1 MSEKMNVV
9 AKSHRGEFL
18 SAIRIL
24 TSVLYTLIVVPHSV
38 WSADASDQADN
49 TRSQLEEVLVT
60 ARRHYVATDTTV
72 GTKTA
77 IPLIETPQSISVVT
91 QDELE
96 LLQIQNLEEAT
107 RYTTGII
114 SGSYGTD
121 QRFDWLTLRGFTP
134 TEYLD
139 GLQLPNAA
147 VAEAQSRLDTYGLQQ
162 IEILKGPSSAL
173 YGAMP
178 PGGLIDMTSKRPTDK
193 EFGEVQAQLG
203 SFHHYQA
210 AFDLGGPINSGNTL
224 LFRLT
229 SLFRDSDT
237 QVDYVRDRRYFI
249 APAVTWNISSA
260 ATLTVLSHY
269 QYDRTGTEPQYMPA
283 RGSLLPNPFG
293 ILPTSRFLS
302 EPNYDKYQRR
312 TIDVGYDFNYR
323 IDDHW
328 SLHQNLKYTNL
339 DVHYN
344 TIYAQG
350 LQADL
355 RTVNR
360 YTYLVNSSPSD
371 TAVDTHAELHTA
383 SGAMEHQILFGFDF
397 RRSTDNSA
405 LGFDVGPTLDV
416 FAPVY
421 GQAVVDPKISVQNI
435 IHQQQG
441 GVYVQDHAKLGQ
453 LVLTGSV
460 REDQVITHAHD
471 TIGMSF
477 TEQRDHAFS
486 YRGGVNYLFDSGLA
500 PYVTASKSFQPTI
513 GYSFSREAFK
523 PTTGTSYEGGIKYQ
537 PPGVSSLVTL
547 AFYHTTEQNA
557 LTPDTNTGHLGF
569 NVQSGEIRVRGVELE
584 GKARLNDNLSLN
596 GALTYTDAKTTASNG
611 PDLGKRILL
620 VPETQGSILGDY
632 TIRSGRLS
640 GFGFGGGVRYVG
652 NVYGDPTNQVNTAAF
667 TLVDALAH
675 YDLPNWRLSLNVNNL
690 FDKVYLSSCYS
701 LDSCTWGSRRTIIAA
716 VSRHW

>member
-1 MSEKMNVV
+1 MNETEIV
-9 AKSHRGEFL
+9 AVNGLPARCLRGLGIL
-18 SAIRIL
+18 SSIL
-24 TSVLYTLIVVPHSV
+24 CTLIVGPRVA
-38 WSADASDQADN
+38 WSADTAGQADN
-49 TRSQLEEVLVT
+49 DKAQLEEVLVT
-60 ARRHYVATDTTV
+60 ARRHYVATDTDA

-77 IPLIETPQSISVVT
+77 IPLIETPQSISVIT

-114 SGSYGTD
+114 SGSYGPD

-173 YGAMP
+173 YGAVP
-178 PGGLIDMTSKRPTDK
+178 PGGLVEMTSKRPTDK
-193 EFGEVQAQLG
+193 EFGEVQAQVG
-203 SFHHYQA
+203 TFHHYQA
-210 AFDLGGPINSGNTL
+210 AFDVGGPIDSDHML

-237 QVDYVRDRRYFI
+237 QVDYVHDRRYFI

-260 ATLTVLSHY
+260 ATLTLLGHY

-293 ILPTSRFLS
+293 TLPTSRFLS
-302 EPNYDKYQRR
+302 EPDYDKYQRR

-323 IDDHW
+323 LDDHW
-328 SLHQNLKYTNL
+328 SVHQNLKYTDL
-339 DVHYN
+339 KVHYN

-371 TAVDTHAELHTA
+371 TAVDTHAELHAA
-383 SGAMEHQILFGFDF
+383 SGAVEHQVLFGFDF

-405 LGFDVGPTLDV
+405 LGFDVGPSLDA

-421 GQAVVDPKISVQNI
+421 GQAVVNPAISVQNI
-435 IHQQQG
+435 IHQDQRG
-441 GVYVQDHAKLGQ
+441 FYVQDHAKIGQ
-453 LVLTGSV
+453 LALTGSV
-460 REDQVITHAHD
+460 REDQVITHTHD
-471 TIGMSF
+471 TIGMTYS
-477 TEQRDHAFS
+477 EQRDSAFS
-486 YRGGVNYLFDSGLA
+486 YRGGANYLLDSGFA

-513 GYSFSREAFK
+513 GNSFSGQSFK
-523 PTTGTSYEGGIKYQ
+523 PTTGTSYEGGVKYQ
-537 PPGVSSLVTL
+537 PPGISSLITL
-547 AFYHTTEQNA
+547 AAYRTTEQNA
-557 LTPDTNTGHLGF
+557 LTPDANPQHLGF
-569 NVQSGEIRVRGVELE
+569 NVQTGEIRVQGVELE
-584 GKARLNDNLSLN
+584 GTARLNDNLSLN
-596 GALTYTDAKTTASNG
+596 AALTYTDAKTTMSNG

-620 VPETQGSILGDY
+620 VPQTQGSVFGDY
-632 TIRSGRLS
+632 TIRSGGLS
-640 GFGFGGGVRYVG
+640 GLGFGGGIRYVG
-652 NVYGDPTNQVNTAAF
+652 NVYGDPTDQVNTAAF
-667 TLVDALAH
+667 TLVDALVH
-675 YDLPNWRLSLNVNNL
+675 YDLPNWRLSVNVNNL

-701 LDSCTWGSRRTIIAA
+701 LDSCTWGNRRTVLAA
-716 VSRHW
+716 ISRHW